1 MDGGHRPH
9 SAGYQVPVDQLLPRD
24 AGDPRSDGPYLD
36 LTAPAEVDQLMTA
49 AQYETFLSKQK
60 H

>member
-1 MDGGHRPH
+1 VVN
-9 SAGYQVPVDQLLPRD
+9 S
-24 AGDPRSDGPYLD
+24 DPYGKGWMAVID